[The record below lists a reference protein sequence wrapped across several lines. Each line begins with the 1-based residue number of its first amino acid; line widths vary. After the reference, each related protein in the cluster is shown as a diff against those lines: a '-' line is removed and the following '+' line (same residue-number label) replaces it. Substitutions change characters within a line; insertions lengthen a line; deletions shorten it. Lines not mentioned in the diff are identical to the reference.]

1 MKNFFRRFFAPAAA
15 LVALVAAPSV
25 VAAPPL
31 NVTITAPS
39 AGSLGTLSSPT
50 NSVSLTA
57 TATASSGGATI
68 TQIDFRVNGTS
79 VGVAT
84 TSPFSVQ
91 WTPSAPGAYI
101 VTAIATDSTSTP
113 NTLTSA
119 SVAVAVPVLH
129 LSSILQPVA
138 NSTIPQGSEVMLRG
152 SVAMTD
158 GVVSSVQ
165 FILRDSFLSETA
177 LGAPVTGSQYFQLQS
192 FPDVTFP
199 TGVYNLIARV
209 TPSGGGSTWESTASF
224 PITIVPQVGLAPVV
238 SLVSPLVSDVIA
250 VGNAVTLTATATD
263 ADGFIPNTAP
273 GGVSFYA
280 DGELVATDLTAP
292 YSVTWTPAL
301 AKTVTLVAVGTDDK
315 GNARSSSRTVT
326 VLSAAPSVSISS
338 PVNNSSG
345 TAGTPVTVSAN
356 ATAGVGTT
364 IASVQFLADG
374 SPIGSADT
382 TAPYSVSWTP
392 ATTGTVALTARVT
405 DSNGTS
411 VTSTLVNVNVSS
423 APGTLSAVLTS
434 PSNGGTVPLGT
445 TAALTATATAAGS
458 ATIARVDFFA
468 GTTGVGTALSSPY
481 SVSWTPTS
489 AGVVALSARVTDSNG
504 ATATSPTSNVIVS
517 SPSVS
522 LTAPLAASTIVLGSS
537 ATISASAS
545 AVGPATISKVE
556 FFSGTTLL
564 STSFAA
570 PFTFSWTPITAGA
583 VSLTARVT
591 DSSGAAATSS
601 AVAVTVATS
610 VPTVALT
617 APTNGTT
624 VALGAS
630 TSLTA
635 TASASGGAVVSRVDF
650 LAGTTIVGTALTS
663 PYSVTWSPSATGIS
677 ALTARVTDTNGTVAT
692 STAVNVNVTGP
703 TIAISAPTS
712 GAAVV
717 VGTSVGL
724 TATATAV
731 SPATIS
737 KVDFFAGTALVGTA
751 NSSPYTV
758 SWIPASAGSVS
769 ITARVTDSAGAV
781 VTSTAVAV
789 TAVTSV
795 PTVSVTA
802 PSNGANIALGTSATI
817 TATASASSGATV
829 NRVDFL
835 AGSSV
840 VGTALVPPYSVL
852 WTPSSSGVIA
862 LSARVTDTSGS
873 SVTSTVVNVNVT
885 GPSVTLV
892 SNLPSGGIGTIGST
906 ITLTA
911 SPSAV
916 SPATVQ
922 RVDFYSG
929 ASLLG
934 SVSSSPFNFDWVP
947 TTGGTFSLS
956 ARVVDL
962 NTAVVS
968 SSALS
973 VTVAPSSA
981 SVALTSPVAG
991 ASIAVGSAS
1000 TLVATASA
1008 SVGQTVTRVDFL
1020 AGGTI
1025 VGTSLAAP
1033 YSVSWTPATAAVT
1046 SLSARVTDSAGV
1058 QAASSPV
1065 LVTVVGATGGS
1076 LGAVLSLSGS
1086 TVIPGGSSR
1095 GIAVAVSGGTGVYDR
1110 VELYYDR
1117 TTLVG
1122 TDTAAPY
1129 NFLFTA
1135 PVTVGTHY
1143 LSVRVIDSNGIVVTS
1158 PEVPITVTQQIGV
1171 APLASI
1177 VTPAS
1182 GSFLGIGTQTIIT
1195 GTASDADGSITSVQ
1209 VFANGVSLGNAT
1221 LAGPTWVINWTPTT
1235 TGVVSLSAIASDS
1248 SGNAVAAPSVGVT
1261 VTDSASPSI
1270 FVSLSPGAVANGI
1283 ATLPSG
1289 AVRNVLATVSPST
1302 GRAVVRV
1309 EFFVDGT
1316 KVGEDTSAPYTFR
1329 YVAPDLAA
1337 GEQSHA
1343 YVLSAR
1349 ATDNAGA
1356 ARDTLQSILV
1366 VAPIGQPPVVNL
1378 LTPTNNTQ
1386 VVPNTAVSLASTAV
1400 SPGGTITTVQ
1410 YYVNGNP
1417 ALVNGGNAITSAP
1430 YTTTFFPTAAGSYT
1444 IDAIATDDRGN
1455 SRVSNSATLTAAFAT
1470 PTIVF
1475 TSPNPNA
1482 TARATPNV
1490 PITLAAQA
1498 TVQTGTGAAVLLV
1511 EFLLDGVQI
1520 GADTT
1525 APYSFSWIP
1534 TAAQLGTHVLIA
1546 RVTDTYSQTAL
1557 SAPVTVNV
1565 ANVIGSPPTV
1575 SVSASPIPGGFGL
1588 QTVSTVNFVANAVAT
1603 GAGSTLNNVEIFLND
1618 ISIGL
1623 AAREQTTNLYRVAY
1637 DLSRFDFTAVTPIIN
1652 DITGAVTYPV
1662 RLYAIARDSNNN
1674 QTVSSTTNLTIN
1686 PATSAPPSIQL
1697 VAATPT
1703 NITAGTQ
1710 FFMQAN
1716 MNDNDG
1722 VVTTIQLYANGSLV
1736 ATIGNPQQGQFLTY
1750 TANNAG
1756 RFNLYAV
1763 VTDDTGNT
1771 AVSSPSI
1778 VVNVTAVSAP
1788 TTTITRPTDNA
1799 TTATVGSPVFLEGT
1813 AVNTAT
1819 TQIPTMQFV
1828 ATAGGGNRQVINGTR
1843 VGNTT
1848 TYRAIWTPV
1857 NPDTYTITTQ
1867 ASVGVVQGTS
1877 STSRRVVATEVI
1889 GLPPAISLTRSPGVL
1904 GVPTTA
1910 TTAATADFCATASDP
1925 DGSVV
1930 QVEFFLD
1937 RNSVGLARKDPDGN
1951 TWRLSASF
1959 AGLLPGA
1966 TEVVALAKD
1975 SSGNIVASSTSNIS
1989 VTAASSIAPSIT
2001 VTPSTLNPAFNRA
2014 VTLRAN
2020 ARDSDGTVTNVQ
2032 YFANATSIATSTN
2045 SGSLFLT
2052 TWTPTLS
2059 GTYYLWAL
2067 ATDNSGNT
2075 RVSDTV
2081 EINVRRNNPVLEDS
2095 AFILQTYQDIANTT
2109 TINPLVFDQLDE
2121 QLGAG
2126 TLSRA
2131 DIIVSPLTANG
2142 GVAMT
2147 DLSGFQAPV
2156 NFLATYY
2163 VLMGYWPT
2171 PQNYTNFVATA
2182 RFSLSGAVTNILN
2195 ANEYFAKYGVV
2206 PTATLLNAPTGALPA
2221 QVFLDRLW
2229 ANSGSKPSTNR
2240 ETDLVRFMSNN
2251 VLSPTIG
2258 RGYGPVGL
2266 SQAIAEFV
2274 TNTNSTNTALFA
2286 KARAAALFYQLA
2298 RPPVTMTVDEITA
2311 RIDALLKLPTQAAIA
2326 DAVMKDVLYGYRFLT
2341 ITKHPQSL
2349 VVSPRSGALFRVEAQ
2364 GAPPLVY
2371 QWLLNGA
2378 PIAGATNPLL
2388 SLTNVDVTRVGTY
2401 TVAITS
2407 ATATATSDRATLT
2420 LTNTPTRLANISTR
2434 GVTSAGANV
2443 LIGGF
2448 VVSGNNANQ
2457 TRQMLIRVVGPT
2469 LAAAPFNVT
2478 GALQN
2483 PRLEVYANNNPNPV
2497 LVNDDWGNQTGGGAQ
2512 VTAIQQA
2519 SARVGAFALPANSG
2533 DAAALAVLPPG
2544 LYTVQAAG
2552 PLNNPAAS
2560 GVVLIE
2566 AYDVTQGGGAG
2577 PKASNVSTR
2586 GNVGTGSNILIA
2598 GFVVNGE
2605 ASRRMLIRGAGPAL
2619 TRLNV
2624 PGVLSDPQIKLI
2636 DQASGVTL
2644 RTNDDWASGDDAGV
2658 IASAASAAGAF
2669 PFASG
2674 SKDSAMIVML
2684 PPGAYTVQLSG
2695 VNNATGVG
2703 IVEVYDVD
2711 P

>member
-1 MKNFFRRFFAPAAA
+1 MNNFFRRFFAPVAA
-15 LVALVAAPSV
+15 LVALVTAPSV

-31 NVTITAPS
+31 NVTITAPA
-39 AGSLGTLSSPT
+39 AGSTGTLASPT
-50 NSVSLTA
+50 NSVALTA
-57 TATASSGGATI
+57 TATASGGSTFI

-91 WTPSAPGAYI
+91 WAPSAPGTYTL
-101 VTAIATDSTSTP
+101 TAVATDSSASP
-113 NTLTSA
+113 NTLTSGSVVVTVPAVHLA
-119 SVAVAVPVLH
+119 S
-129 LSSILQPVA
+129 IQQPAA
-138 NSTIPQGSEVMLRG
+138 NTTIAQGSEVVIRG
-152 SVAMTD
+152 SATMSD
-158 GVVSSVQ
+158 GVVGNVQ
-165 FILRDSFLSETA
+165 FLLRDAFLVETP
-177 LGAPVTGSQYFQLQS
+177 LGASVSASPYFQLQS
-192 FPDVTFP
+192 FSTGSFP
-199 TGVYNLIARV
+199 TGTYNLIARV
-209 TPSGGGSTWESTASF
+209 TPSGGGSTWESATSF
-224 PITIVPQVGLAPVV
+224 PITIVSQVGSAPAV
-238 SLVSPLVSDVIA
+238 SFVSPLVSDVIS
-250 VGNAVTLTATATD
+250 VGTPVTVTVNATD
-263 ADGFIPNTAP
+263 ADGFIPNTSP

-292 YSVTWTPAL
+292 YSVSWTPTL
-301 AKTVTLVAVGTDDK
+301 AKSVTLVAVAIDDK
-315 GNARSSSRTVT
+315 GNSRASSRTVT
-326 VLSAAPSVSISS
+326 VLAVAPTVSISA
-338 PVNNSSG
+338 PATNSSG
-345 TAGTPVTVSAN
+345 TVGTALTVSAT
-356 ATAGVGTT
+356 AAAGVGTS
-364 IASVQFLADG
+364 IANVQFLADG

-392 ATTGTVALTARVT
+392 AVAGTSALTARVT
-405 DSNGTS
+405 DSNGTI
-411 VTSTLVNVNVSS
+411 VTSAPINVNVSAAAGS
-423 APGTLSAVLTS
+423 LSASLST
-434 PSNGGTVPLGT
+434 PSNGATVALGT
-445 TAALTATATAAGS
+445 TATLTATATAAGT
-458 ATIARVDFFA
+458 ATVARVDFLA
-468 GTTGVGTALSSPY
+468 GPTVVGTALSSPY

-489 AGVVALSARVTDSNG
+489 TGIFAISARVTDSNG
-504 ATATSPTSNVIVS
+504 ATSISPVSNVNVTG
-517 SPSVS
+517 PSVS
-522 LTAPLAASTIVLGSS
+522 ISAPIPGSAVLVGNAVAIS
-537 ATISASAS
+537 ATAS
-545 AVGPATISKVE
+545 AVSPATVSKVD
-556 FFSGTTLL
+556 FYAGTTLVGFA
-564 STSFAA
+564 TSSPYAVVWVPSA
-570 PFTFSWTPITAGA
+570 SGS

-591 DSSGAAATSS
+591 DS
-601 AVAVTVATS
+601 V
-610 VPTVALT
+610 
-617 APTNGTT
+617 
-624 VALGAS
+624 
-630 TSLTA
+630 
-635 TASASGGAVVSRVDF
+635 GAV
-650 LAGTTIVGTALTS
+650 I
-663 PYSVTWSPSATGIS
+663 
-677 ALTARVTDTNGTVAT
+677 
-692 STAVNVNVTGP
+692 
-703 TIAISAPTS
+703 
-712 GAAVV
+712 
-717 VGTSVGL
+717 
-724 TATATAV
+724 
-731 SPATIS
+731 
-737 KVDFFAGTALVGTA
+737 
-751 NSSPYTV
+751 
-758 SWIPASAGSVS
+758 
-769 ITARVTDSAGAV
+769 
-781 VTSTAVAV
+781 TSTAVAV

-795 PTVSVTA
+795 PTAVVTS
-802 PSNGANIALGTSATI
+802 PVNGANIALGTTATL
-817 TATASASSGATV
+817 TASASPSSGATV

-835 AGSSV
+835 AGTTI
-840 VGTALVPPYSVL
+840 VGSALSAPYSVS
-852 WTPSSSGVIA
+852 WTPSGAGVVA
-862 LSARVTDTSGS
+862 LSAKVTDTNGT
-873 SVTSTVVNVNVT
+873 SVTSSLVNVNVT
-885 GPSVTLV
+885 GPSVSLNT
-892 SNLPSGGIGTIGST
+892 NLPPGSQGTIGSP
-906 ITLTA
+906 IVLSVTA
-911 SPSAV
+911 SAV
-916 SPATVQ
+916 APATVS
-922 RVDFYSG
+922 RVDYYAGS
-929 ASLLG
+929 SLVG
-934 SVSSSPFNFDWVP
+934 TSSVAPGYEFNWVP
-947 TTGGTFSLS
+947 PSSGNYSLS
-956 ARVVDL
+956 ARVVDSY
-962 NTAVVS
+962 NAVVS
-968 SSALS
+968 SSAVS
-973 VTVAPSSA
+973 VTIASSA
-981 SVALTSPVAG
+981 ASAVLTSPTAG
-991 ASIAVGSAS
+991 STIAVGSPTTLSAS
-1000 TLVATASA
+1000 ASA
-1008 SVGQTVTRVDFL
+1008 SVGQSVTRVDFL
-1020 AGGTI
+1020 VGGAI
-1025 VGTSLAAP
+1025 VGTSLSGSSGT
-1033 YSVSWTPATAAVT
+1033 YSYSWTPSTAGIS
-1046 SLSARVTDSAGV
+1046 SLTVRVTDSGGV
-1058 QAASSPV
+1058 QATSSPV
-1065 LVTVVGATGGS
+1065 LVSVAGASIGA
-1076 LGAVLSLSGS
+1076 LNAVLSISGS
-1086 TVIPGGSSR
+1086 AIIPAGSSR
-1095 GIAVAVSGGTGVYDR
+1095 AVSVSVSGGTGVYDR
-1110 VELYYDR
+1110 VELIDV

-1122 TDTAAPY
+1122 TDTTAPY
-1129 NFLFTA
+1129 NFLYTA
-1135 PVTVGTHY
+1135 PASGGTHF
-1143 LSVRVIDSNGIVVTS
+1143 LSARVVDSSGISATS
-1158 PEVPITVTQQIGV
+1158 AVLPITINQQVGV

-1182 GSFLGIGTQTIIT
+1182 GSFLGVGGQTTVT
-1195 GTASDADGSITSVQ
+1195 GTASDADGSISNVQ
-1209 VFANGVSLGNAT
+1209 VFANGVSVGNAT
-1221 LAGPTWVINWTPTT
+1221 LSGPTWSINWTPTAS
-1235 TGVVSLSAIASDS
+1235 GVVSLSAIASDN
-1248 SGNAVAAPSVGVT
+1248 SGNAIAAPSVGVT
-1261 VTDSASPSI
+1261 VTDSTSPSI
-1270 FVSLSPGAVANGI
+1270 SVSVSPGSVSNGI
-1283 ATLPSG
+1283 LTLPSG
-1289 AVRNVLATVSPST
+1289 AVRNVLANVSPST

-1316 KVGEDTSAPYTFR
+1316 KVGEDTTAPYTFR

-1386 VVPNTAVSLASTAV
+1386 VVPNAAVSLASTAV
-1400 SPGGTITTVQ
+1400 SSGGSITSVQ

-1430 YTTTFFPTAAGSYT
+1430 YTTTFVPTASGSYT

-1455 SRVSNSATLTAAFAT
+1455 SRVSSSATLTAAFAT

-1490 PITLAAQA
+1490 PITLAATA

-1525 APYSFSWIP
+1525 APYNFSWIP
-1534 TAAQLGTHVLIA
+1534 TTAQLGTHVLTA
-1546 RVTDTYSQTAL
+1546 RVTDTYSQTAV
-1557 SAPVTVNV
+1557 SAPLTVNV

-1716 MNDNDG
+1716 MNDTDG
-1722 VVTTIQLYANGSLV
+1722 VVTTIQLYANGTLV
-1736 ATIGNPQQGQFLTY
+1736 QTIGSPQQGQFLTY
-1750 TANNAG
+1750 AANNAG
-1756 RFNLYAV
+1756 RYNLYAV

-1771 AVSSPSI
+1771 AVSTPSI

-1828 ATAGGGNRQVINGTR
+1828 ATAGGGSRQVINGTR

-1848 TYRAIWTPV
+1848 TFRAIWTPV

-1889 GLPPAISLTRSPGVL
+1889 GLSPAISLTRAPGVS

-1910 TTAATADFCATASDP
+1910 TTAATADFCATATDP

-1951 TWRLSASF
+1951 TWRLTASF

-1975 SSGNIVASSTSNIS
+1975 SSGNIVASSTSSIS

-2014 VTLRAN
+2014 VTLRSN
-2020 ARDSDGTVTNVQ
+2020 ARDSDGAVTSVQ
-2032 YFANATSIATSTN
+2032 YFANATSIGTSTN

-2052 TWTPTLS
+2052 SWTPTLS
-2059 GTYYLWAL
+2059 GTYYLWAV

-2126 TLSRA
+2126 TLTRA

-2147 DLSGFQAPV
+2147 DLAGFQAPV

-2171 PQNYTNFVATA
+2171 PQNYTNFLATA

-2206 PTATLLNAPTGALPA
+2206 PTTALLNSPTGALPA

-2251 VLSPTIG
+2251 VLSATIG

-2298 RPPVTMTVDEITA
+2298 RPPVTMTVEEITA
-2311 RIDALLKLPTQAAIA
+2311 RIDALLQLPTQAAIA
-2326 DAVMKDVLYGYRFLT
+2326 DAVLKDVLYGYRFLT

-2349 VVSPRSGALFRVEAQ
+2349 VVSPRSGALFSVEAQ

-2407 ATATATSDRATLT
+2407 AAATATSDRATLT

-2448 VVSGNNANQ
+2448 VVSGNSVNQ

-2469 LAAAPFNVT
+2469 LGAAPFNVS
-2478 GALQN
+2478 GVLQN

-2497 LVNDDWGNQTGGGAQ
+2497 LVNDDWGNQTGGAQ
-2512 VTAIQQA
+2512 QVAAIQQA
-2519 SARVGAFALPANSG
+2519 TTRAGAFALPANSA
-2533 DAAALAVLPPG
+2533 DAAVLAVLPPG
-2544 LYTVQAAG
+2544 LYTVQATG

-2566 AYDVTQGGGAG
+2566 AYDVTPGANAAG
-2577 PKASNVSTR
+2577 RASNVSTR
-2586 GNVGTGSNILIA
+2586 GPVGTGSNILIA
-2598 GFVVNGE
+2598 GFVVTGE
-2605 ASRRMLIRGAGPAL
+2605 ASRRVLIRGAGPTLA
-2619 TRLNV
+2619 RLNV
-2624 PGVLSDPQIKLI
+2624 PGVLADPQLKLV

-2644 RTNDDWASGDDAGV
+2644 RTNDNWASGDDAGV

-2669 PFASG
+2669 PFASS
-2674 SKDSAMIVML
+2674 SKDAAMIVML

-2695 VNNATGVG
+2695 VNNGTGVG